1 MFKHIVMWKFR
12 DRDDEGNSKEEI
24 IYKVKTLL
32 EGLKDQIDVIRH
44 IEAGIDKSRTSS
56 SFDMALYSEFDSAED
71 CQAYQEH
78 PAHKKVGAYIG
89 SVRTDR
95 VVVDY
100 ES

>member
-1 MFKHIVMWKFR
+1 MWKFR

-24 IYKVKTLL
+24 VRKVKTLL

-44 IEAGIDKSRTSS
+44 IEAGIDVSRTSS
-56 SFDMALYSEFDSAED
+56 SFDMVLYSEFDSAGD
-71 CQAYQEH
+71 CQTYLEH
-78 PAHKKVGAYIG
+78 PAHKKAGAYIG

-100 ES
+100 TD

>member
-12 DRDDEGNSKEEI
+12 ERDDEGNSKEQI
-24 IYKVKTLL
+24 AHKVKTLL
-32 EGLKDQIDVIRH
+32 EELKVQIDVIRH
-44 IEAGIDKSRTSS
+44 IEVGIDMSRTSS
-56 SFDMALYSEFDSAED
+56 SFDMVLYSEFDSTED

-89 SVRTDR
+89 SVITDR

-100 ES
+100 EN